1 VLSWLL
7 VTGFALHNGTEGFG
21 IVGGAGQNAISTRDV
36 LLLGLLGGAPTCFG
50 TVLSSLSLSPYIT
63 IIWYSLAAGSLLYVV
78 FALVAMTY
86 TSTRKVHMAYGVLG
100 GICLMFVTAMVLTL
114 VGGIRT

>member
-1 VLSWLL
+1 
-7 VTGFALHNGTEGFG
+7 
-21 IVGGAGQNAISTRDV
+21 
-36 LLLGLLGGAPTCFG
+36 
-50 TVLSSLSLSPYIT
+50 
-63 IIWYSLAAGSLLYVV
+63 LLYVV

-100 GICLMFVTAMVLTL
+100 GIALMFVTAMILTL